1 MTRDPFARWMALAFP
16 WIEQDAPE
24 WKRLKPAWEAGRDGQ
39 EYPRTDPG
47 TRAAWQAGK
56 DSAT

>member
-1 MTRDPFARWMALAFP
+1 MTDPFARWMALAFP
-16 WIEQDAPE
+16 WIAPE
-24 WKRLKPAWEAGRDGQ
+24 GTEWPRLQAAWEAGRDGT
-39 EYPRTDPG
+39 EHPRTDPC